1 MDQWNEALEWNT
13 GMSDLIPKLLRY
25 FINDL
30 NSVSVLDFQHLW
42 HQVVKETLYPALLD
56 IEDHNCTKLYDN

>member
-1 MDQWNEALEWNT
+1 MDQWNGALEWNT

-30 NSVSVLDFQHLW
+30 NSVSLLDFQH
-42 HQVVKETLYPALLD
+42 QEVVKETIYAALLD
-56 IEDHNCTKLYDN
+56 IEDHNYLY

>member
-1 MDQWNEALEWNT
+1 MDQWNGALEWNT

-25 FINDL
+25 FINDM

-42 HQVVKETLYPALLD
+42 PQEVVKKTIYAALLD
-56 IEDHNCTKLYDN
+56 IEAHNYLY

>member
-1 MDQWNEALEWNT
+1 MDQWNGALEWNT

-42 HQVVKETLYPALLD
+42 HQVLKETIYAALLD
-56 IEDHNCTKLYDN
+56 IEDHA